1 MGHCE
6 GSQAIRQF
14 SRRRLRNRVEWPTG
28 FFCRTTGRVK
38 EKKTDIAAAIEAH
51 REGRLTDAHA
61 GYRELLSQSPDDVTL
76 RHHLGLLEL
85 QRGDSAEAI
94 LNLEAA
100 AKRAPNNPALLRDLG
115 RALMMS
121 GQLGRAAKAFETAL
135 GIAVEH
141 PDLLYNLALVRE
153 NQGRLEDADREL
165 RRILARHPDHAK
177 SMLRLGHLERRRGR
191 ADSARACFEQSLT
204 VAPDNFEALVA
215 LAALDEAAGD
225 PVTAEEH
232 LRKAVAQPDLPIPD
246 AHIRLSRLLE
256 LTGQEDEA
264 IDTAVEATRRYP
276 GHDIAWRQLGEALKH
291 RGRLPEAVEA
301 FSKAHAILRAPD
313 STYGMDRPE
322 IRHTNRAK
330 LRHDIE
336 QLEYLKQTGI
346 PVPDLD
352 RLIAEH
358 RDLDAALPAEFG
370 DGSVVS
376 LPPGQILSVG
386 GHYNRCMHRAEAPSL
401 DGGALNPDLDPQAI
415 TEDYF
420 SHEAGI
426 THIDD
431 FLRSE
436 ALEGLRGYL
445 LESTIWHDAEHPNG
459 YVGAYLH
466 DGFDCP
472 LILQIADELPRL
484 LPQIFRA
491 QPLLQLWAYHY
502 DSRLPGIGMHAD
514 FAAVNVNF
522 WLTPDEAMLD
532 RDSGGM
538 RIWDVAPPADW
549 VTEDY
554 NNADPV
560 TKRRIDDYLTSRG
573 ARELVIP
580 HRQNRVVIFNSDLF
594 HRTDDI
600 RFREGFVN
608 RRINVTMLYGRRGA
622 V

>member
-1 MGHCE
+1 MN
-6 GSQAIRQF
+6 Q
-14 SRRRLRNRVEWPTG
+14 
-28 FFCRTTGRVK
+28 
-38 EKKTDIAAAIEAH
+38 KKTDIAAAIEAH
-51 REGRLTDAHA
+51 RQGRLTDAHA
-61 GYRELLSQSPDDVTL
+61 GYRQVLSESPDDVTA
-76 RHHLGLLEL
+76 RHYMGLLAL
-85 QRGDSAEAI
+85 QRGDPAEAI

-100 AKRAPNNPALLRDLG
+100 TRRAPSNPAVLRDLG
-115 RALMMS
+115 RALMIS

-135 GIAVEH
+135 GIAGDH

-153 NQGRLEDADREL
+153 SQGRLEDAETGL
-165 RRILARHPDHAK
+165 RRILAGHPDHLQ
-177 SMLRLGHLERRRGR
+177 SILRLGHLDRRRGR
-191 ADSARACFEQSLT
+191 PDSARAHFGHALN
-204 VAPDNFEALVA
+204 VAPGNFDALLA

-225 PVTAEEH
+225 AVSAEER
-232 LRKAVAQPDLPIPD
+232 LRRAVAQPDVPAPD
-246 AHIRLSRLLE
+246 AHVRLSRLLVMAGRE
-256 LTGQEDEA
+256 EDA
-264 IDTAVEATRRYP
+264 IDVAVAATQRHP
-276 GHDIAWRQLGEALKH
+276 GHDIAWRQLGEAFK
-291 RGRLPEAVEA
+291 RQGRLREAVEA
-301 FSKAHAILRAPD
+301 FAKAHAILRDPD
-313 STYGMDRPE
+313 TTYGIDRPE

-336 QLEYLKQTGI
+336 QLEYLRDTGV

-352 RLIAEH
+352 RLIEEH
-358 RDLDAALPAEFG
+358 RDLDSALPVEFG

-386 GHYNRCMHRAEAPSL
+386 GHYNRCMYRAEAAAVAE
-401 DGGALNPDLDPQAI
+401 GALNPDLDPQAI

-426 THIDD
+426 THIDG
-431 FLRSE
+431 FLRPE
-436 ALEGLRGYL
+436 ALESLRRYL

-472 LILQIADELPRL
+472 LILQIADELPAL
-484 LPQIFRA
+484 LPRIFRA

-522 WLTPDEAMLD
+522 WLTPDEAMID

-549 VTEDY
+549 DTKDY
-554 NNADPV
+554 NNADPD
-560 TKRRIDDYLTSRG
+560 TKRRIDDYLASRG

-600 RFREGFVN
+600 RFRDGFAN
-608 RRINVTMLYGRRGA
+608 RRINVTMLYGKRGG